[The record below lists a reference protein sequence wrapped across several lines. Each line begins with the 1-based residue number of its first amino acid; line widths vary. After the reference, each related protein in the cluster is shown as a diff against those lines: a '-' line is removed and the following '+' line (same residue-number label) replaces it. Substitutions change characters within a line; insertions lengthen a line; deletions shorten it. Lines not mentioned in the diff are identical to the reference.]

1 MKIRRIILI
10 VVIVIILVLWAGS
23 TFLNAGMD
31 ELQNIQLEKQDLND
45 KADGDYYGQC
55 TIGRWKNEL
64 VLTIKDNKITDIRV
78 IKDQTGGGEEVRDQI
93 FNAVLAEQ
101 RVPVDAV
108 AGATV
113 TSNGYLQAM
122 VDALQGGP
130 Q

>member
-31 ELQNIQLEKQDLND
+31 ELQNIQLEKQDLTD